1 MKQIIFS
8 TILIFKTLNGGEVS
22 TTISE
27 IVVNEYFT
35 LVGDHQIFGGKK
47 ESQALWSIKNPRV
60 KFNEG
65 SAEFLATVLFE
76 KNKVHIKKD
85 IKKDIDVYYDEK
97 LNEVQLLI
105 KNALVKMERRGNVLG
120 KLDLSQ
126 IYQTGLVFSGPK
138 PPIDFF
144 KMKTK
149 LGKIKFDILIKG
161 EHVYFESGQV
171 RFALDV
177 DYTVF

>member
-1 MKQIIFS
+1 MKKIIFS
-8 TILIFKTLNGGEVS
+8 TILAFKIIHGGEVS

-27 IVVNEYFT
+27 VVVNEYFT
-35 LVGDHQIFGGKK
+35 IVGDHQIFAGKK

-76 KNKVHIKKD
+76 KDKVHIKKD
-85 IKKDIDVYYDEK
+85 IKKYVDIEYDEK
-97 LNEVQLLI
+97 LNEIQLLI
-105 KNALVKMERRGNVLG
+105 KNSLVKMERRGKVLG

-138 PPIDFF
+138 SPIDFF

-149 LGKIKFDILIKG
+149 LGKIKFDVLIKD
-161 EHVYFESGQV
+161 ERIYFENGQI
-171 RFALDV
+171 RFALDI
-177 DYTVF
+177 DYNIF

>member
-1 MKQIIFS
+1 MKKIIFF
-8 TILIFKTLNGGEVS
+8 TILIFKILYGGEVS
-22 TTISE
+22 ATISE
-27 IVVNEYFT
+27 VVVNKYFT
-35 LVGDHQIFGGKK
+35 IVGDHQIFAGKK

-65 SAEFLATVLFE
+65 NAEFLATVLFE

-85 IKKDIDVYYDEK
+85 IKKSIDIKYDEK
-97 LNEVQLLI
+97 LNEIQILI
-105 KNALVKMERRGNVLG
+105 KNALIKMERRGKVLG

-149 LGKIKFDILIKG
+149 LGKIKFDVLIKD
-161 EHVYFESGQV
+161 ERVYFERGQI
-171 RFALDV
+171 RFALDI
-177 DYTVF
+177 DYNVF

>member
-8 TILIFKTLNGGEVS
+8 TILIFKILHGGEVS

-76 KNKVHIKKD
+76 KNKVHIKK
-85 IKKDIDVYYDEK
+85 I
-97 LNEVQLLI
+97 
-105 KNALVKMERRGNVLG
+105 
-120 KLDLSQ
+120 
-126 IYQTGLVFSGPK
+126 
-138 PPIDFF
+138 
-144 KMKTK
+144 
-149 LGKIKFDILIKG
+149 
-161 EHVYFESGQV
+161 
-171 RFALDV
+171 
-177 DYTVF
+177 

>member
-1 MKQIIFS
+1 MKKIIFF
-8 TILIFKTLNGGEVS
+8 TTLIFKIIYGGEVS

-27 IVVNEYFT
+27 VVVNEYFNI
-35 LVGDHQIFGGKK
+35 VGDHQIFAGKK

-65 SAEFLATVLFE
+65 NAEFLATVLFE

-85 IKKDIDVYYDEK
+85 VKKSIDIYYDEK

-105 KNALVKMERRGNVLG
+105 ENALVKMERRGKILG
-120 KLDLSQ
+120 KLDLGQ

-144 KMKTK
+144 KMKTR
-149 LGKIKFDILIKG
+149 LGKIKFDILIKD
-161 EHVYFESGQV
+161 EHAYFEKGQV
-171 RFALDV
+171 RFALDI
-177 DYTVF
+177 DYNVF

>member
-8 TILIFKTLNGGEVS
+8 TILIFKILHGGEVS

-149 LGKIKFDILIKG
+149 LGKIKFDILIK
-161 EHVYFESGQV
+161 EERVYFESGQV